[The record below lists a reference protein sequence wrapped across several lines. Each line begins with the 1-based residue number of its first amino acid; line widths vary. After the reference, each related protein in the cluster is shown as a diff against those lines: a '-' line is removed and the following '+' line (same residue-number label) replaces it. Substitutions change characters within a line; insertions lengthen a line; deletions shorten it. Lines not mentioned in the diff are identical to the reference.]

1 MRSRAWGRAGGR
13 DGRDGRVGHSRTGG
27 AGGGGGDTVHV
38 WEAGARQHIG
48 HHIWS
53 PPPPSLLAD
62 CSCSLFC
69 L

>member
-1 MRSRAWGRAGGR
+1 MRSRAWGRAG
-13 DGRDGRVGHSRTGG
+13 GRDGRVGHSRTGG
-27 AGGGGGDTVHV
+27 AGGGGGILYMCGRPGPDSILVT
-38 WEAGARQHIG
+38 IYG
-48 HHIWS
+48 HP